1 MTDIAAPAI
10 AANAAPGP
18 TEAAHTEAAPADIG
32 KIMDNAAVAAAAS
45 RAAYVV
51 LTETKGRLRR
61 VEAALALVMT
71 AFMALD
77 DERSEFV
84 RFRLAQELRRMAA
97 IPAAA
102 AEIAGCEDEDIDPTL
117 LTALASHIFGEGSGD
132 AWERAAPPATM
143 MQ

>member
-1 MTDIAAPAI
+1 MSDIPSPRLAPA
-10 AANAAPGP
+10 ADTG
-18 TEAAHTEAAPADIG
+18 APASG
-32 KIMDNAAVAAAAS
+32 PAARPQELGHILDTAAIAEAAS

-51 LTETKGRLRR
+51 LADTKGRLRR
-61 VEAALALVMT
+61 TEAALALVMT

-77 DERSEFV
+77 DERCDFV

-102 AEIAGCEDEDIDPTL
+102 AEIAGCEHDDVDPSL
-117 LTALASHIFGEGSGD
+117 LTALASHVFGEASGD
-132 AWERAAPPATM
+132 AWAPIPPSASA

>member
-1 MTDIAAPAI
+1 MSDIPSPLVAAAAATASLDAAPRDVAR
-10 AANAAPGP
+10 
-18 TEAAHTEAAPADIG
+18 
-32 KIMDNAAVAAAAS
+32 IMDTAAVAAAAS

-51 LTETKGRLRR
+51 LSETKGRLRR
-61 VEAALALVMT
+61 VEAALTLVMT

-102 AEIAGCEDEDIDPTL
+102 AEIAGCGDEDIDPTL
-117 LTALASHIFGEGSGD
+117 LTALASHVFGQASGD
-132 AWERAAPPATM
+132 AWASIGPTETA

>member
-1 MTDIAAPAI
+1 MSDIIPPLADAAAT
-10 AANAAPGP
+10 APLDGAP
-18 TEAAHTEAAPADIG
+18 LDVAHILDT
-32 KIMDNAAVAAAAS
+32 AAVAAAAS

-117 LTALASHIFGEGSGD
+117 LTALASHVFGEASGD
-132 AWERAAPPATM
+132 AWAPIAPTETA

>member
-1 MTDIAAPAI
+1 MTDLPSPVAAPTI
-10 AANAAPGP
+10 TANAMP
-18 TEAAHTEAAPADIG
+18 AADAAIPLDIG
-32 KIMDNAAVAAAAS
+32 HIMETAAVAEAAS

-77 DERSEFV
+77 DDRSEFV

-102 AEIAGCEDEDIDPTL
+102 AEIAGCESEDIDPTL
-117 LTALASHIFGEGSGD
+117 LTALASHVFGEASGD
-132 AWERAAPPATM
+132 AWEPVAATATA